1 MRVTFCSSLARL
13 EDKHLIHTYSH
24 NWRFSVTSS
33 AHSTVHPMGVSR
45 VLFQAPLSGRL
56 KVAEGARE
64 VLDAVMNGSAIFV
77 CFVVDVTF
85 FKLGLG
91 RNRVEFP
98 FIYIL
103 GHQVVKKDV

>member
-45 VLFQAPLSGRL
+45 VLFQAPLSGGL
-56 KVAEGARE
+56 KVAEGAGE
-64 VLDAVMNGSAIFV
+64 VLNAVVNGPAKFGWFCSGCENF
-77 CFVVDVTF
+77 
-85 FKLGLG
+85 
-91 RNRVEFP
+91 
-98 FIYIL
+98 
-103 GHQVVKKDV
+103 